1 MELLSRPGT
10 GEAFHC
16 VTVSANLRPY
26 TQVPEVFDRAWNHNV
41 HIHVVDGLRLDV
53 LMPASIALLGT
64 AQAWKVPEQIAIM
77 VGGEQSSI

>member
-26 TQVPEVFDRAWNHNV
+26 TQVPEVFDRAWYHHV
-41 HIHVVDGLRLDV
+41 HIHALDSLCFHV

-64 AQAWKVPEQIAIM
+64 AQAWKVPKQIAIM
-77 VGGEQSSI
+77 VGCGQSSI